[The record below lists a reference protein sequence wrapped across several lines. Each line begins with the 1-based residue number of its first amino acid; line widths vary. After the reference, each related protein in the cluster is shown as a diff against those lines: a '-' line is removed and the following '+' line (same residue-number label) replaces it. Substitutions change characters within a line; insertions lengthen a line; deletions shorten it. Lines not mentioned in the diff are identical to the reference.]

1 MKLHAKSIFKIFQIF
16 NVNFNAFFRKC
27 YSDFFFDELTIKKD
41 GYFPFPEQEQKRL
54 SSSWCVYLGS
64 AVRRTCSNQATKAK
78 GANFHF
84 LPSLLRWKI

>member
-1 MKLHAKSIFKIFQIF
+1 MR
-16 NVNFNAFFRKC
+16 FFE
-27 YSDFFFDELTIKKD
+27 SVIQTFFDELTIKKD

-78 GANFHF
+78 GAIFHF